1 MKRKTGITKKRRGPA
16 PTGKGTLVGV
26 RLQPD
31 RLAAVDAWI
40 AKQNAT
46 RTRPEAIRAML
57 DAVLVIVSNGP
68 SEKPKA
74 RRQAARASEMAA
86 RTIER
91 KLDPA
96 VPEEERAQRRSGRTR
111 GPPEFREDRVDL
123 PKAKAK
129 RGIGKG

>member
-1 MKRKTGITKKRRGPA
+1 MKRTRKRRGPA

-46 RTRPEAIRAML
+46 MTRPEAIRAML

-68 SEKPKA
+68 SEKPNA
-74 RRQAARASEMAA
+74 RKQAARASEMAA

-91 KLDPA
+91 KLNPA
-96 VPEEERAQRRSGRTR
+96 VPEEERAQRRSRLTK
-111 GPPEFREDRVDL
+111 GPPEFRDDPPPP

-129 RGIGKG
+129 

>member
-46 RTRPEAIRAML
+46 MTRPEAIRAML
-57 DAVLVIVSNGP
+57 DAVLVIVSNDPG
-68 SEKPKA
+68 EKPKA

-96 VPEEERAQRRSGRTR
+96 VPEEERAQRRRRLTK
-111 GPPEFREDRVDL
+111 GPLEFREDRVDL
-123 PKAKAK
+123 PKAKTK
-129 RGIGKG
+129 